1 MSVDPQAAAS
11 GPEPDDA
18 LHRHH
23 QPEPED
29 ATQHGQ
35 EEDEEDDEDEED
47 EEPKLKYAK
56 LTGSLAGVYRNGD
69 FTTAFCVAGDKMIM
83 GTQDGNIH
91 ALSVP
96 TMENIRT
103 YHAHS
108 ASITSCSVSPVPP
121 PPTLTRTP
129 EGNAFLA
136 PNIPAGKAESIRST
150 ATGSTKQARAPQ
162 PVVPNIPT
170 NQIYIATASIDGH
183 VCVSSLVDPK
193 DVQLR
198 NFARPVQAVALS
210 PDYKTDR
217 TYLSGGR
224 AGSLILTVG
233 GKSGVSS
240 DANTNSTAAAA
251 SGWLGS
257 MGLGSNNGK
266 DTILHQGEGTIST
279 IKWSMSGKWVVWV
292 NEEGIKIMR
301 SHLRLDSESSED
313 AWKRIA
319 HASKPNRKSWE
330 DMAGVWKARAEWIDD
345 RLLESDDLGS
355 ATEADKSLNGGLN
368 GTPKKREKKFE
379 KLVVGWG
386 DTTWIMHVHEGGKVP
401 SGKNAGQRQI
411 GSADI
416 IHKLQFR
423 DCIVSG
429 LSLYTPTMLAILAY
443 RTRDDDDNPLPTVAT
458 NNDTPRKS
466 GRQHRHTSLAPQLR
480 LVNVKDGEEVDLDEL
495 SVSRFET
502 LSAQDYHLGT
512 LFIPPPLPEKATKEQ
527 KSALEGLWEISGGG
541 YATRMFTSGAN
552 ALTRTDSS
560 KEGSNR
566 GGTSTPRSGSI
577 QGVTPTPP
585 RQKTLDAHPYTA
597 EAGLKLFIQSP
608 FDCVLAVKRE
618 LSDHLSWLLE
628 HHQYDQ
634 AWTILDEHPEIIDP
648 STADRK
654 SLGSVV
660 ESPSKPQK
668 NTLADFF
675 ADSDST
681 TTVSA
686 ARAHDSISAKE
697 KRRIGDLWL
706 GQLVAA
712 DKWSEAGKAASKVLE
727 GSARWEHWVFTFAQ
741 ADKFDE
747 ITPYV
752 PATVLQPPLP
762 SEVYEIILGHYIVS
776 DPPRLGKLLD
786 QWDADLFDVHSII
799 TAIESRLRSR
809 DVSEQSVQ
817 DGVQGRDWRI
827 LLDALAK
834 LYLAN
839 AQPREALRCFILTQN
854 YDAAMNLIRDEKIA
868 ETLSDDIPGF
878 LTLKVSK
885 EQLRSADLSELE
897 ESSAEPVALLV
908 DEALRGS
915 ISPVTV
921 IEQLLEKD
929 DSMRMFLF
937 FYLRALWNGGSK
949 VKPTKTRR
957 SKFDF
962 NHIDQGH
969 AMVEDHADLAV
980 DLFAEYDRDLLL
992 QFLQASEV
1000 YSYDKAAN
1008 ICEQRHYIPELVH
1021 VLSKTG
1027 QLKRAL
1033 WLIIG
1038 ELGDVKKAIE
1048 FVKVN
1053 PDLWDDLLEYGMDKP
1068 AFIRGLL
1075 EEVGTAVDPAEL
1087 VRRIPVGLEIEGLK
1101 QGIMRLVKEYEIQ
1114 YSISEGVAKVLE
1126 GEVAMGMDT
1135 LRAGQKKAVRF
1146 EVVHESPSDIDLVA
1160 HDVPTQVEGEALPVP
1175 KRRVPKGSSEA
1186 KPGHCVGC
1194 GEPFS
1199 LEGMVVPN
1207 PFAYHHPNCSN
1218 LLTPATEALPLL
1230 GFACGHVYHLPCLLR
1245 ANPDTDDDATVDRL
1259 MTQLGYGSSSAEDS
1273 DEPAY
1278 TGRSVGGKVAHAH
1291 VVRNVVQGGCR
1302 CCVVPDGA

>member
-11 GPEPDDA
+11 GPSPDDFQ
-18 LHRHH
+18 HKRHLDPDNVA
-23 QPEPED
+23 QPGGED
-29 ATQHGQ
+29 
-35 EEDEEDDEDEED
+35 DDEDDDDEEE

-56 LTGSLAGVYRNGD
+56 LTGNLAGVYRNGD

-91 ALSVP
+91 ALSLP

-121 PPTLTRTP
+121 PPTLTRTQ

-136 PNIPAGKAESIRST
+136 QSIPAEKTGSIRSN

-162 PVVPNIPT
+162 LLVPNIPT
-170 NQIYIATASIDGH
+170 NQIYIATSSIDGH

-210 PDYKTDR
+210 PDYKADR

-257 MGLGSNNGK
+257 IGLGTNNGK

-279 IKWSMSGKWVVWV
+279 IKWSLSGKWVVWV

-345 RLLESDDLGS
+345 RLLESDELGG
-355 ATEADKSLNGGLN
+355 ATEADRSINGDLN
-368 GTPKKREKKFE
+368 GTQKSSKREMKFE

-401 SGKNAGQRQI
+401 SGKNAGQRQV

-443 RTRDDDDNPLPTVAT
+443 RTRDDDDNLLPTAGS
-458 NNDTPRKS
+458 NDDTPKK
-466 GRQHRHTSLAPQLR
+466 GRQHKHTSLAPQLR

-502 LSAQDYHLGT
+502 LSAQDYQLGT

-527 KSALEGLWEISGGG
+527 RGALEGLWEISGGG
-541 YATRMFTSGAN
+541 YATRMFSSGAN
-552 ALTRTDSS
+552 ALSRTDSN
-560 KEGSNR
+560 KESSSR
-566 GGTSTPRSGSI
+566 GGFSTPRSGSI

-585 RQKTLDAHPYTA
+585 RSKTLDAHPYTA

-618 LSDHLSWLLE
+618 LSDHLTWLLE
-628 HHQYDQ
+628 HLQYEQ
-634 AWTILDEHPEIIDP
+634 AWKLLDEHPEIIDP
-648 STADRK
+648 STTDRR
-654 SLGSVV
+654 SLGSSAG
-660 ESPSKPQK
+660 SPVKSQR

-681 TTVSA
+681 TTISA
-686 ARAHDSISAKE
+686 VRAQDSVSAKE

-712 DKWSEAGKAASKVLE
+712 DKWTEAGKAAGKVLE

-741 ADKFDE
+741 ANKFDE

-752 PATVLQPPLP
+752 PVTVMQPPLP

-786 QWDADLFDVHSII
+786 EWDADLFDVQSII

-809 DVSEQSVQ
+809 DVSEQSTQ
-817 DGVQGRDWRI
+817 DGVQGRDWRV
-827 LLDALAK
+827 LLEALAK

-854 YDAAMNLIRDEKIA
+854 SDAAMNLIREEKIA
-868 ETLSDDIPGF
+868 ETLADDIPGF

-885 EQLRSADLSELE
+885 EQLRSAPLAELE

-908 DEALRGS
+908 EEALRGS
-915 ISPVTV
+915 IPPMTV
-921 IEQLLEKD
+921 IQQLQEKGG
-929 DSMRMFLF
+929 SMQIFLF
-937 FYLRALWNGGSK
+937 FYLRALWNGGSRAK
-949 VKPTKTRR
+949 RVKAPRR
-957 SKFDF
+957 KF
-962 NHIDQGH
+962 HLSEIDQGH

-980 DLFAEYDRDLLL
+980 ELFAEYDRDLLL

-1000 YSYDKAAN
+1000 YSYDKAAA
-1008 ICEQRHYIPELVH
+1008 ICEQRHYILELVH

-1048 FVKVN
+1048 FVKLN

-1126 GEVAMGMDT
+1126 GEVAIGMDT

-1146 EVVHESPSDIDLVA
+1146 EVVHESPTDVDLTA
-1160 HDVPTQVEGEALPVP
+1160 HDIPTQVDGEALPVP
-1175 KRRVPKGSSEA
+1175 KRKVPKNSAEV
-1186 KPGHCVGC
+1186 KPGHCAGC

-1199 LEGMVVPN
+1199 EEGMY
-1207 PFAYHHPNCSN
+1207 F
-1218 LLTPATEALPLL
+1218 TPYLSPPSEDQITNHLPETLPLL

-1245 ANPDTDDDATVDRL
+1245 ANPDTSDDTIVERL
-1259 MTQLGYGSSSAEDS
+1259 MSQLGYSSTGAAADS

>member
-1 MSVDPQAAAS
+1 LRIVAISLFSHSAGAALDAYSMSVDPQAAAS
-11 GPEPDDA
+11 GPKPDDA
-18 LHRHH
+18 ELHREHVD
-23 QPEPED
+23 QPGEQDEVD
-29 ATQHGQ
+29 V
-35 EEDEEDDEDEED
+35 EEDDDDEEEED
-47 EEPKLKYAK
+47 EPKLKYAK

-69 FTTAFCVAGDKMIM
+69 FTSAFCVAGDKMIM

-91 ALSVP
+91 ALSLP

-121 PPTLTRTP
+121 PPTLTRTQD
-129 EGNAFLA
+129 GNAFLA
-136 PNIPAGKAESIRST
+136 QSNLPGKAESIKST
-150 ATGSTKQARAPQ
+150 VTSKTKTVRAPQ
-162 PVVPNIPT
+162 PIVPNIPT
-170 NQIYIATASIDGH
+170 NQIYIATSSIDGH

-240 DANTNSTAAAA
+240 DANTNSSAASA

-266 DTILHQGEGTIST
+266 DTVLHQGEGTIST
-279 IKWSMSGKWVVWV
+279 IKWSLSGKWVVWV

-301 SHLRLDSESSED
+301 SHLRLDESSED

-330 DMAGVWKARAEWIDD
+330 DMAGVWKARAEWVDD
-345 RLLESDDLGS
+345 RLLESDDLET
-355 ATEADKSLNGGLN
+355 ATEAQNTLNGGIN
-368 GTPKKREKKFE
+368 GTAKSAKREKKFE

-429 LSLYTPTMLAILAY
+429 LSLYTPSMLAILAY
-443 RTRDDDDNPLPTVAT
+443 RTRDDDDNLLPAAGGSNT
-458 NNDTPRKS
+458 DTARK
-466 GRQHRHTSLAPQLR
+466 GRQHKHTSLAPQLR
-480 LVNVKDGEEVDLDEL
+480 LVNVKDGEEIDLDEL

-512 LFIPPPLPEKATKEQ
+512 LFIPPPMPDKATKEQ
-527 KSALEGLWEISGGG
+527 RGALEGLWEISGGG

-552 ALTRTDSS
+552 ALIRSDGTKDESGRTGTGLSS
-560 KEGSNR
+560 
-566 GGTSTPRSGSI
+566 PRSGSI
-577 QGVTPTPP
+577 RGVGPP
-585 RQKTLDAHPYTA
+585 QTRAKLDAHPYTA
-597 EAGLKLFIQSP
+597 EPGLKLFIQSP
-608 FDCVLAVKRE
+608 FDCVMAVKRE
-618 LSDHLSWLLE
+618 LSDHLDWLLE
-628 HHQYDQ
+628 HHQYEQ
-634 AWTILDEHPEIIDP
+634 AWTLLDKHPDIIEL
-648 STADRK
+648 SAADRK
-654 SLGSVV
+654 SIGSTA
-660 ESPSKPQK
+660 ESPLKAQK
-668 NTLADFF
+668 GGSLAEFF
-675 ADSDST
+675 ADAEST
-681 TTVSA
+681 TTMSGTKA
-686 ARAHDSISAKE
+686 SNSTSERE

-706 GQLVAA
+706 SQLVTAG
-712 DKWSEAGKAASKVLE
+712 KWTEAGQAASKVLE
-727 GSARWEHWVFTFAQ
+727 GSTRWEHWVFTFAQ
-741 ADKFDE
+741 ANKFDE

-752 PATVLQPPLP
+752 PSTMLQPPLP

-776 DPPRLGKLLD
+776 DPPRLANLLD
-786 QWDADLFDVHSII
+786 KWDTELFDVHSII
-799 TAIESRLRSR
+799 TAIESRLRTR
-809 DVSEQSVQ
+809 EVTEQSTQ
-817 DGVQGRDWRI
+817 DGIQGRDWRM
-827 LLDALAK
+827 LLEALAK

-854 YDAAMNLIRDEKIA
+854 SDAAMSLIRDEKIV
-868 ETLSDDIPGF
+868 ETLADDIPGF

-885 EQLRSADLSELE
+885 EQMRSAPLTELE
-897 ESSAEPVALLV
+897 EASAEPVGMLV
-908 DEALRGS
+908 EEALRGS
-915 ISPVTV
+915 ILPITV
-921 IEQLLEKD
+921 IEQLQEKGG
-929 DSMRMFLF
+929 SMQMFLF
-937 FYLRALWNGGSK
+937 FYLRALWRGGSK
-949 VKPTKTRR
+949 EQRVKAPRGKSRLAAL
-957 SKFDF
+957 
-962 NHIDQGH
+962 NEVDQGH
-969 AMVEDHADLAV
+969 ALVEDHADLAV
-980 DLFAEYDRDLLL
+980 ELFAEYDRELLL
-992 QFLQASEV
+992 EFLQASEV
-1000 YSYDKAAN
+1000 YSYDKAAV
-1008 ICEQRHYIPELVH
+1008 ICEQRHYILELVH

-1048 FVKVN
+1048 FVKIN

-1146 EVVHESPSDIDLVA
+1146 EVVHESATDVDLTV
-1160 HDVPTQVEGEALPVP
+1160 HDVPTRVEGGALPMPKRKVP
-1175 KRRVPKGSSEA
+1175 KHSAEV

-1194 GEPFS
+1194 GEAFHE
-1199 LEGMVVPN
+1199 EGN
-1207 PFAYHHPNCSN
+1207 FGN
-1218 LLTPATEALPLL
+1218 
-1230 GFACGHVYHLPCLLR
+1230 FR
-1245 ANPDTDDDATVDRL
+1245 
-1259 MTQLGYGSSSAEDS
+1259 
-1273 DEPAY
+1273 
-1278 TGRSVGGKVAHAH
+1278 
-1291 VVRNVVQGGCR
+1291 R
-1302 CCVVPDGA
+1302 CCVMIC

>member
-11 GPEPDDA
+11 GPKPDDA
-18 LHRHH
+18 SYQQ
-23 QPEPED
+23 QPEPEH
-29 ATQHGQ
+29 AAQLG
-35 EEDEEDDEDEED
+35 EEEDDEDDDEED

-69 FTTAFCVAGDKMIM
+69 FTSAFCVAGDKMIM

-91 ALSVP
+91 ALSLP

-121 PPTLTRTP
+121 PPQLTRTQD
-129 EGNAFLA
+129 GNAFLT
-136 PNIPAGKAESIRST
+136 PNVPPGKTDSIRSS

-162 PVVPNIPT
+162 PIVPNIPT
-170 NQIYIATASIDGH
+170 NQIYIATSSIDGH

-345 RLLESDDLGS
+345 RLLESDDLES
-355 ATEADKSLNGGLN
+355 ATEAEKSLNGGLN
-368 GTPKKREKKFE
+368 GTPKTTKREKRFE

-443 RTRDDDDNPLPTVAT
+443 RTRDDDDNPLPTAAS

-552 ALTRTDSS
+552 ALTRTDSA
-560 KEGSNR
+560 KEDNGR
-566 GGTSTPRSGSI
+566 GGTSTPRSGSMKS
-577 QGVTPTPP
+577 VTATPS
-585 RQKTLDAHPYTA
+585 RAKVLDAHPYTA

-618 LSDHLSWLLE
+618 LSDHLTWLLE
-628 HHQYDQ
+628 HHQYEQ
-634 AWTILDEHPEIIDP
+634 AWKLLDEHPEIIDP
-648 STADRK
+648 STADRR
-654 SLGSVV
+654 SLGSTI
-660 ESPSKPQK
+660 ESPMKPQK

-681 TTVSA
+681 TTISA
-686 ARAHDSISAKE
+686 VRAQDSISAKE

-712 DKWSEAGKAASKVLE
+712 NKWTEAGKAASKVLE

-809 DVSEQSVQ
+809 DVSEQSTQ
-817 DGVQGRDWRI
+817 DGIQGRDWRI

-839 AQPREALRCFILTQN
+839 TQPREALRCFILTQN
-854 YDAAMNLIRDEKIA
+854 FDAAMDLIRVEKIA
-868 ETLSDDIPGF
+868 ETLVDDIPGF
-878 LTLKVSK
+878 VTLNVSK
-885 EQLRSADLSELE
+885 EQLRSAPLSELE
-897 ESSAEPVALLV
+897 EASAEPVALLV
-908 DEALRGS
+908 DEALSGS
-915 ISPVTV
+915 IAPVTV
-921 IEQLLEKD
+921 IEQLQEKGG
-929 DSMRMFLF
+929 SMQIFLF

-949 VKPTKTRR
+949 TKPAKARR

-980 DLFAEYDRDLLL
+980 ELFAEYDRDLLL
-992 QFLQASEV
+992 VFLQASEV
-1000 YSYDKAAN
+1000 YSYDKAAA
-1008 ICEQRHYIPELVH
+1008 ICEQRHYILELVH

-1101 QGIMRLVKEYEIQ
+1101 HGIMRLVKEYEIQ

-1146 EVVHESPSDIDLVA
+1146 EVMHESPTDVDLIA
-1160 HDVPTQVEGEALPVP
+1160 HDIPTKVDGEALPVP
-1175 KRRVPKGSSEA
+1175 KRKVPKNSGEI

-1199 LEGMVVPN
+1199 EAGTFLS
-1207 PFAYHHPNCSN
+1207 HHTHPGQARSM
-1218 LLTPATEALPLL
+1218 LTSLTETLPLL

-1245 ANPDTDDDATVDRL
+1245 ANPDTADDTTVERL
-1259 MTQLGYGSSSAEDS
+1259 MTQLGYDSSAANDS

>member
-1 MSVDPQAAAS
+1 MSVDPQAVAS
-11 GPEPDDA
+11 GPKPDDKA
-18 LHRHH
+18 QQQQQEQEQEHGV
-23 QPEPED
+23 PSEPQSDEED
-29 ATQHGQ
+29 
-35 EEDEEDDEDEED
+35 EDEEDD
-47 EEPKLKYAK
+47 EPKLKYAK
-56 LTGSLAGVYRNGD
+56 LTGSLAGVYKNGD
-69 FTTAFCVAGDKMIM
+69 FTSAFCVAGDKMVM

-91 ALSVP
+91 ALSIP
-96 TMENIRT
+96 TMEILRT

-121 PPTLTRTP
+121 PPTLTRTQD
-129 EGNAFLA
+129 GNAFLA
-136 PNIPAGKAESIRST
+136 SSAQSIKAQSIKTST
-150 ATGSTKQARAPQ
+150 TTSSRNARPPQ
-162 PVVPNIPT
+162 SSVPNTPT
-170 NQIYIATASIDGH
+170 NQIYIATSSIDGH

-210 PDYKTDR
+210 PDYKADR

-224 AGSLILTVG
+224 AGNLILTVG
-233 GKSGVSS
+233 GKAGVSV

-257 MGLGSNNGK
+257 MGLGANNGR

-279 IKWSMSGKWVVWV
+279 IKWSYSGKWVVWV

-301 SHLRLDSESSED
+301 SHLKLDSESSED

-345 RLLESDDLGS
+345 RLLESDDLRS
-355 ATEADKSLNGGLN
+355 ATEAEKSLNGGIN
-368 GTPKKREKKFE
+368 GTAKKRKDKFE

-386 DTTWIMHVHEGGKVP
+386 DTTWIMHVHEGGKVQ
-401 SGKNAGQRQI
+401 SGKNAGQRQV

-423 DCIVSG
+423 DCIISG
-429 LSLYTPTMLAILAY
+429 LSLYTPSMLAILAY
-443 RTRDDDDNPLPTVAT
+443 RTRDDDDNLLPTST
-458 NNDTPRKS
+458 QNDPAKK
-466 GRQHRHTSLAPQLR
+466 GRQHKHTSLAPQLR

-512 LFIPPPLPEKATKEQ
+512 LFIPPPLPEKPTKEQ
-527 KSALEGLWEISGGG
+527 KGALEGLWEISGGG

-552 ALTRTDSS
+552 ALGRFDGGKEDNTRSGISS
-560 KEGSNR
+560 
-566 GGTSTPRSGSI
+566 PRSGSI
-577 QGVTPTPP
+577 HGVTPTPTKA
-585 RQKTLDAHPYTA
+585 QTVDAHPYTA
-597 EAGLKLFIQSP
+597 EPGLKLFIQSP
-608 FDCVLAVKRE
+608 FDCVMAVKRD
-618 LSDHLSWLLE
+618 LSDHLAWLLE
-628 HHQYDQ
+628 HQRYEQ
-634 AWTILDEHPEIIDP
+634 AWKLLHKHPEIVDT
-648 STADRK
+648 STSDRR
-654 SLGSVV
+654 SLGSTID
-660 ESPSKPQK
+660 SASQPNKGS
-668 NTLADFF
+668 LADFF

-681 TTVSA
+681 TTLSA
-686 ARAHDSISAKE
+686 AQLKDGTAAKE
-697 KRRIGDLWL
+697 KRRIGDLWI
-706 GQLVAA
+706 GQLVTA
-712 DKWSEAGKAASKVLE
+712 DKWTEAGKAASKVLD
-727 GSARWEHWVFTFAQ
+727 GSTRWEHWVFTFAQ

-752 PATVLQPPLP
+752 PSKMLKPPLP
-762 SEVYEIILGHYIVS
+762 SEVYEIILGHYIVT
-776 DPPRLGKLLD
+776 DPPRLGNLLD
-786 QWDADLFDVHSII
+786 EWDIDLFDVHSII
-799 TAIESRLRSR
+799 TAIENRLRSR
-809 DVSEQSVQ
+809 DVSEDSTQ

-827 LLDALAK
+827 LLEALAK

-854 YDAAMNLIRDEKIA
+854 SDSAMSLIRDEKIA
-868 ETLSDDIPGF
+868 EALVDDIPGF
-878 LTLKVSK
+878 LTLKISK
-885 EQLRSADLSELE
+885 EQLRTASLAELE
-897 ESSAEPVALLV
+897 ESSAEPVSLLV
-908 DEALRGS
+908 GEALGGS
-915 ISPVTV
+915 IPPATV
-921 IEQLLEKD
+921 IYQLQEKGGA
-929 DSMRMFLF
+929 MQMFLY
-937 FYLRALWNGGSK
+937 FYLRALWNIGSK
-949 VKPTKTRR
+949 AEQDKIPRR
-957 SKFDF
+957 KF
-962 NHIDQGH
+962 HIMINEGH

-980 DLFAEYDRDLLL
+980 ELFAEYDRDLLL
-992 QFLQASEV
+992 EFLQASEV
-1000 YSYDKAAN
+1000 YSYDKAAA
-1008 ICEQRHYIPELVH
+1008 ICEQRHYILELVH

-1048 FVKVN
+1048 FVKGN
-1053 PDLWDDLLEYGMDKP
+1053 PDLWEDLLEYGMDKP

-1146 EVVHESPSDIDLVA
+1146 EVVHESPTDVDVTT
-1160 HDVPTQVEGEALPVP
+1160 HDVPTKPDGEALPVP
-1175 KRRVPKGSSEA
+1175 KRKVAYHESKEV

-1194 GEPFS
+1194 GEAFH
-1199 LEGMVVPN
+1199 EN
-1207 PFAYHHPNCSN
+1207 E
-1218 LLTPATEALPLL
+1218 TLPLI

-1245 ANPDTDDDATVDRL
+1245 ANPDTADDGTVERL
-1259 MTQLGYGSSSAEDS
+1259 MTQLGYGNAAASDS
-1273 DEPAY
+1273 TVY

-1291 VVRNVVQGGCR
+1291 VVRNVVEGGCR
-1302 CCVVPDGA
+1302 CCVVPEGA

>member
-11 GPEPDDA
+11 GPKPDDA
-18 LHRHH
+18 PR
-23 QPEPED
+23 QQQQ
-29 ATQHGQ
+29 QHEHGDRAGD
-35 EEDEEDDEDEED
+35 EEEEDDEDEED

-69 FTTAFCVAGDKMIM
+69 FTSAFCVAGDKMIM

-91 ALSVP
+91 ALSLP

-121 PPTLTRTP
+121 PPALARTP

-136 PNIPAGKAESIRST
+136 SSSQSIKAESIKSSAT
-150 ATGSTKQARAPQ
+150 ASAKQARTPQ
-162 PVVPNIPT
+162 LTVPNIPT
-170 NQIYIATASIDGH
+170 NQIYIATSSIDGH

-210 PDYKTDR
+210 PDYKIDR

-224 AGSLILTVG
+224 AGNLILTVG

-240 DANTNSTAAAA
+240 DANTNSSAAAA

-319 HASKPNRKSWE
+319 HASKPNRTSWE

-345 RLLESDDLGS
+345 RLLESDDLSS
-355 ATEADKSLNGGLN
+355 ATEAQKSLNGGIN

-429 LSLYTPTMLAILAY
+429 LSLYTPSMLAILAY
-443 RTRDDDDNPLPTVAT
+443 RTRDDDDNLLPTAGS
-458 NNDTPRKS
+458 NNDTPRK
-466 GRQHRHTSLAPQLR
+466 GRQHKHTSLAPQLR

-527 KSALEGLWEISGGG
+527 RGALESLWEISGGG
-541 YATRMFTSGAN
+541 YATRMFASGAN
-552 ALTRTDSS
+552 ALTRADSG
-560 KEGSNR
+560 KDENGR
-566 GGTSTPRSGSI
+566 GGFSSPRSGSI
-577 QGVTPTPP
+577 EGVTPTPS
-585 RQKTLDAHPYTA
+585 RAKALDAHPYTA
-597 EAGLKLFIQSP
+597 EPGLKLFIQSP

-618 LSDHLSWLLE
+618 LSDHLDWLLE
-628 HHQYDQ
+628 HHQYEQ
-634 AWTILDEHPEIIDP
+634 AWKLLDKHPEIVDS
-648 STADRK
+648 STGDRK
-654 SLGSVV
+654 SLASST
-660 ESPSKPQK
+660 ESPSKGQK
-668 NTLADFF
+668 GSLADFF

-681 TTVSA
+681 TTISA
-686 ARAHDSISAKE
+686 ARAQDSASAKE

-706 GQLVAA
+706 GQLVTS

-752 PATVLQPPLP
+752 PTKTLQPPLP

-786 QWDADLFDVHSII
+786 TWDTELFDAHSII
-799 TAIESRLRSR
+799 TAIESRLRTR
-809 DVSEQSVQ
+809 DVSENSTQ
-817 DGVQGRDWRI
+817 DGVQGRDWRM
-827 LLDALAK
+827 LLEALAK

-854 YDAAMNLIRDEKIA
+854 SDAAMSLIREEKIA
-868 ETLSDDIPGF
+868 ETLTDDIPGF

-885 EQLRSADLSELE
+885 EQLRSFPLSELE
-897 ESSAEPVALLV
+897 EASSEPVALLV
-908 DEALRGS
+908 EEALRGS
-915 ISPVTV
+915 IPPAAV
-921 IEQLLEKD
+921 IQQLEEKGG
-929 DSMRMFLF
+929 SMRMFLF
-937 FYLRALWNGGSK
+937 FYMRALWHGGSK
-949 VKPTKTRR
+949 ANRPKAPRR
-957 SKFDF
+957 KFHL
-962 NHIDQGH
+962 NEIDQGH

-980 DLFAEYDRDLLL
+980 ELFAEYDRPLLL
-992 QFLQASEV
+992 TFLQASEV
-1000 YSYDKAAN
+1000 YSYDKAAA
-1008 ICEQRHYIPELVH
+1008 ICEHRHYILELVH

-1048 FVKVN
+1048 FVKSN

-1101 QGIMRLVKEYEIQ
+1101 DGIMRLVKEYEIQ

-1126 GEVAMGMDT
+1126 GEVAMGMGT

-1146 EVVHESPSDIDLVA
+1146 EVVHDHDDAADEVDLTA
-1160 HDVPTQVEGEALPVP
+1160 HDVPTKVEGGALPVAKRKAP
-1175 KRRVPKGSSEA
+1175 KTGFEA

-1194 GEPFS
+1194 GEPFH
-1199 LEGMVVPN
+1199 EAGVYKPH
-1207 PFAYHHPNCSN
+1207 PFP
-1218 LLTPATEALPLL
+1218 P
-1230 GFACGHVYHLPCLLR
+1230 PCR
-1245 ANPDTDDDATVDRL
+1245 SSDTL
-1259 MTQLGYGSSSAEDS
+1259 QKLSPSSAS
-1273 DEPAY
+1273 HAGTSTTSPACCAPIPIPQTTQQW
-1278 TGRSVGGKVAHAH
+1278 TGSCRSSAMATLKAVETSRRLIQVA
-1291 VVRNVVQGGCR
+1291 V
-1302 CCVVPDGA
+1302 

>member
-1 MSVDPQAAAS
+1 MSADPQAAAS
-11 GPEPDDA
+11 GPNPDDPP
-18 LHRHH
+18 HH
-23 QPEPED
+23 QQQQPVPENEGQPE
-29 ATQHGQ
+29 AQS
-35 EEDEEDDEDEED
+35 DEEDEDEEED
-47 EEPKLKYAK
+47 EPKLKYAK

-69 FTTAFCVAGDKMIM
+69 FTSAFCVAGDKMVM

-91 ALSVP
+91 ALSLP
-96 TMENIRT
+96 SMEILRT

-108 ASITSCSVSPVPP
+108 ASITSCSVSPIPP

-129 EGNAFLA
+129 DGNAFLGSQT
-136 PNIPAGKAESIRST
+136 PPEKAQSIRS
-150 ATGSTKQARAPQ
+150 STTSTQRNARPPQ
-162 PVVPNIPT
+162 SVVPNVPT
-170 NQIYIATASIDGH
+170 NQIYIATSSIDGH

-224 AGSLILTVG
+224 AGHLILTVG
-233 GKSGVSS
+233 GKPGVSA

-257 MGLGSNNGK
+257 MGLGGNNGK

-279 IKWSMSGKWVVWV
+279 IKWSRSGKWVVWV

-301 SHLRLDSESSED
+301 SHLRLDSEASED

-345 RLLESDDLGS
+345 RLLESDDLS
-355 ATEADKSLNGGLN
+355 SPPEAERTLNGGVN
-368 GTPKKREKKFE
+368 GTPKMKKREKKFE

-386 DTTWIMHVHEGGKVP
+386 DTTWVMHVHEGGTIA
-401 SGKNAGQRQI
+401 SGKHAGERQV

-429 LSLYTPTMLAILAY
+429 LSLYTPSMLAILAY
-443 RTRDDDDNPLPTVAT
+443 RTRDDDDNPIHTT
-458 NNDTPRKS
+458 TDNDAPKK
-466 GRQHRHTSLAPQLR
+466 GRQHKHTSLAPQLR

-512 LFIPPPLPEKATKEQ
+512 LYIPPPIPEKATKEQ
-527 KSALEGLWEISGGG
+527 RGALESLWEISGGG
-541 YATRMFTSGAN
+541 YASRMFSTSASM
-552 ALTRTDSS
+552 LTRSDSAKDENGKAGFS
-560 KEGSNR
+560 S
-566 GGTSTPRSGSI
+566 PRSGSI
-577 QGVTPTPP
+577 QGVTPTPS
-585 RQKTLDAHPYTA
+585 RARALDAHPYTA
-597 EAGLKLFIQSP
+597 EPGLKLFIQSP
-608 FDCVLAVKRE
+608 FDCVLAVKRD
-618 LSDHLSWLLE
+618 LSDHLNWLLE
-628 HHQYDQ
+628 HQQYRQ
-634 AWTILDEHPEIIDP
+634 AWELLDNNPEILDT

-654 SLGSVV
+654 SLGSTA
-660 ESPSKPQK
+660 ESSSQTQK
-668 NTLADFF
+668 GSLADFF
-675 ADSDST
+675 ADTDST
-681 TTVSA
+681 TTISA
-686 ARAHDSISAKE
+686 ARSKDGVAAKE

-706 GQLVAA
+706 GQLVTA
-712 DKWSEAGKAASKVLE
+712 DRWAEAGKAASQVLE

-752 PATVLQPPLP
+752 PKRMLKPPLP
-762 SEVYEIILGHYIVS
+762 SEVYEIILGHYIVI
-776 DPPRLGKLLD
+776 DPPRLEALLD
-786 QWDADLFDVHSII
+786 EWEVDLFDVNSVI

-809 DVSEQSVQ
+809 DVSEQSTQ

-827 LLDALAK
+827 LLEALAK

-854 YDAAMNLIRDEKIA
+854 ADAAMNLIRDEKIA
-868 ETLSDDIPGF
+868 ETLADDIPGF
-878 LTLKVSK
+878 ISLKVSR
-885 EQLRSADLSELE
+885 EQMRSASLSELE
-897 ESSAEPVALLV
+897 ELSTEPVALLV
-908 DEALRGS
+908 EEALRGS
-915 ISPVTV
+915 IPPVTV
-921 IEQLLEKD
+921 IQQLEEKGG
-929 DSMRMFLF
+929 SMQMFLY
-937 FYLRALWNGGSK
+937 FYLRALWHGGSK
-949 VKPTKTRR
+949 AEQEKAPRR
-957 SKFDF
+957 KF
-962 NHIDQGH
+962 HIRIDEGH

-980 DLFAEYDRDLLL
+980 ELFAEYDRELLL
-992 QFLQASEV
+992 QFLQTSEV
-1000 YSYDKAAN
+1000 YNYDKAGA

-1048 FVKVN
+1048 FVKDN
-1053 PDLWDDLLEYGMDKP
+1053 PDLWEDLLEYGMDKP

-1087 VRRIPVGLEIEGLK
+1087 VRRIPLGLEIEGLK
-1101 QGIMRLVKEYEIQ
+1101 EGIMRLVKEYEIQ

-1146 EVVHESPSDIDLVA
+1146 EVMHESAENVDVIT
-1160 HDVPTQVEGEALPVP
+1160 HDVPTRLEGEETLPVA
-1175 KRRVPKGSSEA
+1175 KRKVPKESREV
-1186 KPGHCVGC
+1186 KPGHCAGC
-1194 GEPFS
+1194 HEAFHEEGEPPLGPIS
-1199 LEGMVVPN
+1199 IARLTLTDHRRNSPSPRLCLRPRLSPPVPFTRK
-1207 PFAYHHPNCSN
+1207 PGHCRRRHCRSPYG
-1218 LLTPATEALPLL
+1218 PARLWKLD
-1230 GFACGHVYHLPCLLR
+1230 CRRLR
-1245 ANPDTDDDATVDRL
+1245 RAGV
-1259 MTQLGYGSSSAEDS
+1259 YGS
-1273 DEPAY
+1273 
-1278 TGRSVGGKVAHAH
+1278 
-1291 VVRNVVQGGCR
+1291 QCR
-1302 CCVVPDGA
+1302 RQSRACTCCTKCR

>member
-1 MSVDPQAAAS
+1 MSVDPQAVAS
-11 GPEPDDA
+11 GPKPDDA
-18 LHRHH
+18 LQQQRHE
-23 QPEPED
+23 QE
-29 ATQHGQ
+29 HGDPSEAQ
-35 EEDEEDDEDEED
+35 SDEEDEEEED
-47 EEPKLKYAK
+47 DEPKLKYAK
-56 LTGSLAGVYRNGD
+56 MTGSLAGVYKNGD
-69 FTTAFCVAGDKMIM
+69 FTSAFCVAGDKMVM

-91 ALSVP
+91 ALSLP
-96 TMENIRT
+96 TMEILRT

-121 PPTLTRTP
+121 PPTLTRTQ

-136 PNIPAGKAESIRST
+136 SSAQSIKPQSITTST
-150 ATGSTKQARAPQ
+150 TNSARNARPPQ
-162 PVVPNIPT
+162 TVVPNIPT
-170 NQIYIATASIDGH
+170 NQIYIATSSIDGH

-224 AGSLILTVG
+224 AGNLILTVG
-233 GKSGVSS
+233 GKAGVSV

-257 MGLGSNNGK
+257 MGLGANNGR

-301 SHLRLDSESSED
+301 SHLRLDSESSDD

-345 RLLESDDLGS
+345 RLLESDDLRS
-355 ATEADKSLNGGLN
+355 ATEAEKSLNGGTN
-368 GTPKKREKKFE
+368 GTTKSTKRKNKFE

-401 SGKNAGQRQI
+401 SGKHAGERQV

-429 LSLYTPTMLAILAY
+429 LSLYTPSMLAILAY
-443 RTRDDDDNPLPTVAT
+443 RTRDDDDNPLPAST
-458 NNDTPRKS
+458 NNETPKK
-466 GRQHRHTSLAPQLR
+466 GRQHKHTSLAPQLR

-527 KSALEGLWEISGGG
+527 KGALEGLWEIAGGG

-552 ALTRTDSS
+552 ALSRSDSNKDDNGQS
-560 KEGSNR
+560 GVS
-566 GGTSTPRSGSI
+566 SPRSGSI
-577 QGVTPTPP
+577 RSVATTQT
-585 RQKTLDAHPYTA
+585 KTQTVDAHPYTA
-597 EAGLKLFIQSP
+597 EPGLKLFIQSP
-608 FDCVLAVKRE
+608 FDCVMAVKRD
-618 LSDHLSWLLE
+618 LADHLAWLLE
-628 HHQYDQ
+628 HQQFEQ
-634 AWTILDEHPEIIDP
+634 AWKLLDKHPDIVDTSTTDRRSFGSAADTI
-648 STADRK
+648 SQTNK
-654 SLGSVV
+654 GSLA
-660 ESPSKPQK
+660 E
-668 NTLADFF
+668 FF

-681 TTVSA
+681 TTISA
-686 ARAHDSISAKE
+686 AQQRDGTAAKE
-697 KRRIGDLWL
+697 KRRIGDLWI
-706 GQLVAA
+706 GQLVTT
-712 DKWSEAGKAASKVLE
+712 DKWAEAGKAASKVLD
-727 GSARWEHWVFTFAQ
+727 GSTRWEHWVFTFAQ

-747 ITPYV
+747 ITPHV
-752 PATVLQPPLP
+752 PSKMLKPPLP
-762 SEVYEIILGHYIVS
+762 SEVYEIILGHYIVT

-786 QWDADLFDVHSII
+786 EWDVDLFDVHSII

-809 DVSEQSVQ
+809 DVSEDSSQE
-817 DGVQGRDWRI
+817 GVQGRDWRI
-827 LLDALAK
+827 LLEALAK

-839 AQPREALRCFILTQN
+839 AQPREALRCFVLTQN
-854 YDAAMNLIRDEKIA
+854 ADAAMNLIRDEKIA
-868 ETLSDDIPGF
+868 EALVDDIPGF
-878 LTLKVSK
+878 LTLKITK
-885 EQLRSADLSELE
+885 EQLRIAPLEELE

-908 DEALRGS
+908 EEAFRGS
-915 ISPVTV
+915 IPPGTV
-921 IEQLLEKD
+921 IYQLEQKGGA
-929 DSMRMFLF
+929 MQMFLY
-937 FYLRALWNGGSK
+937 FYLHALWNGGSHAERERA
-949 VKPTKTRR
+949 PRR
-957 SKFDF
+957 KFQIM
-962 NHIDQGH
+962 IDEGH

-980 DLFAEYDRDLLL
+980 ELFAEYNRDLLL
-992 QFLQASEV
+992 EFLQTSEV
-1000 YSYDKAAN
+1000 YSYDKAAA
-1008 ICEQRHYIPELVH
+1008 ICEQRHYILELVH

-1048 FVKVN
+1048 FVKGN
-1053 PDLWDDLLEYGMDKP
+1053 PDLWEDLLEYGMDKP

-1101 QGIMRLVKEYEIQ
+1101 HGIMRLVKEYEIQ

-1146 EVVHESPSDIDLVA
+1146 EVVQESPSDIDITA
-1160 HDVPTQVEGEALPVP
+1160 NDVPTKPHGGESLPVP
-1175 KRRVPKGSSEA
+1175 KRKVAHHESKDV

-1194 GEPFS
+1194 GEAFHENGTSPF
-1199 LEGMVVPN
+1199 
-1207 PFAYHHPNCSN
+1207 
-1218 LLTPATEALPLL
+1218 PL
-1230 GFACGHVYHLPCLLR
+1230 
-1245 ANPDTDDDATVDRL
+1245 
-1259 MTQLGYGSSSAEDS
+1259 SS
-1273 DEPAY
+1273 
-1278 TGRSVGGKVAHAH
+1278 
-1291 VVRNVVQGGCR
+1291 
-1302 CCVVPDGA
+1302 